1 MLLWEAAERK
11 RCSGPLKFVLTF
23 TLPHFFFQTTFL
35 VPTFGLD
42 AVEDTKVKKKY
53 SSSLDTKVKNKS
65 IPHVLDT
72 GERPHWA
79 EDLIDA
85 GDREVF
91 QEEVIFEPC

>member
-1 MLLWEAAERK
+1 MTAMLLWEAAERK

-72 GERPHWA
+72 GERPH
-79 EDLIDA
+79 
-85 GDREVF
+85 
-91 QEEVIFEPC
+91 